1 MKTQKIIFLLFLFTL
16 FSNLSFAQGR
26 VYSINTKAGKIRVE
40 STAGTLGCSIK
51 LNKKVILYD
60 DVCDFSPR
68 LLQHYKKP
76 VFPFSEV
83 LVFQDRML
91 GNACDGAS
99 VFILGIKEN
108 GNYTISDP
116 IEYCGGPK
124 PIVTIVSDKVT
135 ITLPKFISRGN
146 DRIAKEVWVYEK
158 EKLVKQKQPR
168 KRK

>member
-1 MKTQKIIFLLFLFTL
+1 MRTQKIIFILFLFTL
-16 FSNLSFAQGR
+16 CSALSLAQGR
-26 VYSINTKAGKIRVE
+26 VYSVNTKAGKIRVE
-40 STAGTLGCSIK
+40 STEGTLGCSIK

-60 DVCDFSPR
+60 DVCDFSPQI
-68 LLQHYKKP
+68 LKHYKNP
-76 VFPFSEV
+76 VTPFSEV
-83 LVFQDRML
+83 LVFQDSML
-91 GNACDGAS
+91 GNACDGTN

-124 PIVTIVSDKVT
+124 PIVAISSGRVT

-146 DRIAKEVWVYEK
+146 DRIAKEIWIYEK
-158 EKLVKQKQPR
+158 EKLIKQKQAR